1 MIEVF
6 KKSDVEIMLSTMN
19 RNSMDFLLPMFPFA
33 HFSDFNILIINQT
46 TKDKILESQ
55 YPNVRVINVFER
67 GLSRSRNMAV
77 ANARHRIGLIA
88 DDDLV
93 FVEGFDEKI
102 TQGFNRF
109 KNAAVIKFITTTFEG
124 VPFRKYPKA
133 PLAKL
138 TAMQRL
144 NSGSI
149 EMALN
154 IDVVR
159 KSGILFNTN
168 FGLGSTFPLGEE
180 PVLINDLYQKG
191 YQICHEPEI
200 IVTHKEFKD
209 SDNITVEENYRIRG
223 AYLHTIFGKA
233 FPLWLGIQLMYHV
246 KQGIVKPHQI
256 LHYIKIAVKGKN
268 ESISLLSK

>member
-67 GLSRSRNMAV
+67 GLSRSRNLAV
-77 ANARHRIGLIA
+77 ANVNHRIGLVA

-93 FVEGFDEKI
+93 FVQGFDEKI
-102 TQGFNRF
+102 ARGFNRF
-109 KNAAVIKFITTTFEG
+109 KEAAIIKFVTTTFEG
-124 VPFRKYPKA
+124 VPFRKYPKT
-133 PLAKL
+133 PRAKL

-144 NSGSI
+144 NSTSW

-223 AYLHTIFGKA
+223 AYLYTIFGKA